1 MVLFVNNFFILIGTP
16 GNLERFTERPRKTVR
31 VANSRIVV
39 RRLLFR
45 PITTAHDKKPY
56 FSRERPKT
64 EGNCRNPQSVR
75 LTVSAVYGF

>member
-1 MVLFVNNFFILIGTP
+1 MGTP

-45 PITTAHDKKPY
+45 PITTAHMIK
-56 FSRERPKT
+56 SRTFLVNVQDR
-64 EGNCRNPQSVR
+64 R
-75 LTVSAVYGF
+75 